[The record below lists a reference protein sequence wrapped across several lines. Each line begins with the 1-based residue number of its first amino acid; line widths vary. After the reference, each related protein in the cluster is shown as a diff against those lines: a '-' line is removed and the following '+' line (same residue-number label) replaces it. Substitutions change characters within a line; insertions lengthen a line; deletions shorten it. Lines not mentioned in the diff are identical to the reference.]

1 LSVAGLVDRIA
12 RFRREL
18 ADRCSTHVEETRHG
32 TAFLNEEFPLRY
44 DSNYLWVAGDGPGG
58 DVDASDLAADADRV
72 LGAAGAGHRQ
82 VVVDDDEL
90 GRRLSPAFLELG
102 WSAERLVCMA
112 LLRDPEPRRRADVR
126 EVDLAAAR
134 PLIERLLRERPGAEG
149 ADARRQLVDFRS
161 VLERQASARFF
172 VVDADGE
179 PASVCEAYA
188 IGGVTQIEDVNT
200 LERFRGG
207 GLASAV
213 VLAAADAARATG
225 SDVVFL
231 DADDADWPK
240 ELYGRLGFDPVAW
253 FWSFVRTG

>member
-1 LSVAGLVDRIA
+1 VTAGRIVEQVA

-18 ADRCSTHVEETRHG
+18 ADRCSTHVEETRYG
-32 TAFLNEEFPLRY
+32 TAFLHEDFPLRY
-44 DSNYLWVAGDGPGG
+44 DSNYVRVGAVDGG
-58 DVDASDLAADADRV
+58 VDATDLAADADRV
-72 LGAAGAGHRQ
+72 LGDATVAHRQ
-82 VVVDDDEL
+82 VVVDDDGL

-112 LLRDPEPRRRADVR
+112 QLRDPEPRRRADVR

-134 PLIERLLRERPGAEG
+134 PLIERLLVERSDAEG
-149 ADARRQLVDFRS
+149 AEARRQLAEFRL
-161 VLERQASARFF
+161 VLERQVGARFF

-179 PASVCEAYA
+179 PASVCETYA

-200 LERFRGG
+200 LERARRR

-213 VLAAADAARATG
+213 VLAAADAAREHG
-225 SDVVFL
+225 SDVTFL

-240 ELYGRLGFDPVAW
+240 ALYGRLGFDPVAW
-253 FWSFVRTG
+253 FWSFVRTA